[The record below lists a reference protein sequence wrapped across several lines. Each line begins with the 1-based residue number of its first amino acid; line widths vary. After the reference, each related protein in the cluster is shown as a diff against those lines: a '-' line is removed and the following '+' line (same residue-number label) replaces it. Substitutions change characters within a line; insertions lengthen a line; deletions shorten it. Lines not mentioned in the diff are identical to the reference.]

1 MEKQGLV
8 FVIMA
13 MLFAFPAKSFA
24 ILDYDAGSLETMIS
38 NHKRVRTVLGIRA
51 AAEMGVLEAHKAFS
65 QSSTS
70 FEESS
75 KAIDRYKRCFDII
88 DLILNGT
95 ATAFHGVNTYRS
107 VKSNVELY
115 LKLLDDYKTNVLL
128 KGNVKNSDAVI
139 YTTSVE
145 AINQIKTS
153 AISMYDSYIDLA
165 AYLTGAAEFDAQSM
179 MICLQC
185 INDNMDDID
194 SAVKNAYFNLYS
206 YMVMRKGF
214 WKDGL
219 YRGKT
224 IENLAM
230 EAYASWK
237 KAQYIAKQKNSRAG
251 GGSEPEKRAPLGG
264 GSLLGNKRLSEEE
277 I

>member
-1 MEKQGLV
+1 
-8 FVIMA
+8 
-13 MLFAFPAKSFA
+13 
-24 ILDYDAGSLETMIS
+24 
-38 NHKRVRTVLGIRA
+38 
-51 AAEMGVLEAHKAFS
+51 
-65 QSSTS
+65 
-70 FEESS
+70 
-75 KAIDRYKRCFDII
+75 
-88 DLILNGT
+88 
-95 ATAFHGVNTYRS
+95 
-107 VKSNVELY
+107 
-115 LKLLDDYKTNVLL
+115 
-128 KGNVKNSDAVI
+128 
-139 YTTSVE
+139 
-145 AINQIKTS
+145 
-153 AISMYDSYIDLA
+153 MYDSYIDLA

-194 SAVKNAYFNLYS
+194 SAVKNAYFTLYS

-230 EAYASWK
+230 EAYDSWK

-251 GGSEPEKRAPLGG
+251 GDSEPEKRAPLGG
-264 GSLLGNKRLSEEE
+264 GSLLGNKRLNEEE

>member
-1 MEKQGLV
+1 MKKQGLV
-8 FVIMA
+8 FVIMT
-13 MLFAFPAKSFA
+13 MLFVFPTKSFA
-24 ILDYDAGSLETMIS
+24 ILDYDVASLESMIS
-38 NHKRVRTVLGIRA
+38 NHKKVKTVLGIRA
-51 AAEMGVLEAHKAFS
+51 AAEMGVMEAHKAFS
-65 QSSTS
+65 KSSNS
-70 FEESS
+70 YEESS

-88 DLILNGT
+88 DLLLNGT

-115 LKLLDDYKTNVLL
+115 LKLLDDYKTNFLL
-128 KGNVKNSDAVI
+128 KGNVKNDDAVI

-145 AINQIKTS
+145 TIKQIKSS

-194 SAVKNAYFNLYS
+194 SAVKNAYFTLYS

-224 IENLAM
+224 IKDLAM
-230 EAYASWK
+230 EAYDTWKEAQK
-237 KAQYIAKQKNSRAG
+237 KAKKKNSRAG
-251 GGSEPEKRAPLGG
+251 GDSESEKRVPLGG